1 MTFYIITF
9 LFVFKKPNGPTC
21 SLSIHLDL
29 VCEQSLFLLKSCIW
43 TFWECKIMKIKIIY
57 VALLK
62 LWAKNMVFIRVY
74 YINKQNLDHH

>member
-1 MTFYIITF
+1 MYQHHFTVYHTR
-9 LFVFKKPNGPTC
+9 
-21 SLSIHLDL
+21 SLSVHLDL
-29 VCEQSLFLLKSCIW
+29 VCVQSLFLLKLCIW
-43 TFWECKIMKIKIIY
+43 TFWECKIIKIKIIY